1 MQKIRY
7 TSIIIMIIL
16 LHLSLFGGKWPSSDY
31 QKVMVLFTNDVHGG
45 IDRQEARFMNPE
57 FPPLIGGGAAIAH
70 YVKAVREQAEKEG
83 SGVIILD
90 AGDFFSG
97 RPIGTR
103 TEGAAVIDFMNL
115 AGYNAMVVG
124 NHDFDLGL
132 DVIKARSAQAQF
144 PLLGANVIEDSTG
157 QVAEFLEPYT
167 MLDINGINIAILGI
181 ATTITPDLSFPDHV
195 AGLTFLPEIQTSREW
210 VPKLKDLGAD
220 LVILETH
227 AWTPYDR
234 DAAYRQLL
242 SDLRENKIKPDKH
255 GASALEIA
263 AMVPGIDVIFSGH
276 VHRGFNT
283 PYTDPVNHTL
293 LFQNYANGTGL
304 GHVNLYI
311 HRKTKELAG
320 YDFVVDNSAIFTL
333 VEDEFWL
340 DEKADAMISAAKAKA
355 EEGFHEVIATL
366 PMPLRR
372 ASEGQS
378 LLGNMIC
385 DAMTVVGGAD
395 IAFTNFGGVRADLN
409 AGPLTPAD
417 LFSVL
422 PFGNIIT
429 IFNVSGD
436 FIKELMEDRVMGN
449 SRGML
454 VSGMEVTVDRRK
466 PNRERITIHTIQGN
480 PFDPNKIYKMAVSD
494 YLAEGNSGY
503 GRLTEL
509 SEDHRINTGIMLRQA
524 LQEYITDYNGIRRTS
539 IDKRWVEIK

>member
-7 TSIIIMIIL
+7 TAIIVL
-16 LHLSLFGGKWPSSDY
+16 LVMLQISLYGGKWPASDY
-31 QKVMVLFTNDVHGG
+31 QKIMVLFTNDIHGG
-45 IDRQEARFMNPE
+45 VDRMEARFMNPE
-57 FPPLIGGGAAIAH
+57 FPPLIGGGAAVVH

-83 SGVIILD
+83 AGVLVLD

-97 RPIGTR
+97 RPVGTR
-103 TEGAAVIDFMNL
+103 TEGAAVIDYMNI

-132 DVIKARSAQAQF
+132 DVLKARAEQAQF
-144 PLLGANVIEDSTG
+144 PFLGANVIEDSTG
-157 QVAEFLEPYT
+157 QVAEYLEPYT
-167 MLDINGINIAILGI
+167 IVNVNGIKIAILGI
-181 ATTITPDLSFPDHV
+181 ATTVTPDLSFPDHV
-195 AGLTFLPEIQTSREW
+195 AGLTFLPEIQTARQW
-210 VPKLKDLGAD
+210 VPRLKEMGAD
-220 LVILETH
+220 LVIVETH
-227 AWTPYDR
+227 TWTPYDR
-234 DAAYRQLL
+234 DAAFRQLL
-242 SDLRENKIKPDKH
+242 SDLEENKIKPDRR
-255 GASALEIA
+255 GANALEIA
-263 AMVPGIDVIFSGH
+263 AMVPEIDVMFSGH

-304 GHVNLYI
+304 GHVNLYV
-311 HRKTKELAG
+311 HRETKELAG

-340 DEKADAMISAAKAKA
+340 DEKADAVISAAKAKA

-366 PMPLRR
+366 PAPLRR

-378 LLGNMIC
+378 LLGNIIC

-395 IAFTNFGGVRADLN
+395 VAFSNFGGVRADLN

-429 IFNVSGD
+429 VFNVSGK

-466 PNRERITIHTIQGN
+466 PNRERITIHTIQGK
-480 PFDPNKIYKMAVSD
+480 PFDPDKTYKMAVSD

-503 GRLTEL
+503 GRLTEV
-509 SEDHRINTGIMLRQA
+509 SEDHRMNTGIMLRQA
-524 LQEYITDYNGIRRTS
+524 LQEYITDYNGFRKTT
-539 IDKRWVEIK
+539 IDKRWTEIK